1 MFLPDPAGSV
11 HDSLHIVSDALSRS
25 NSQTIELLELAIA
38 GRIGHWVP
46 VEGSVGLIR
55 SKRNN
60 KPFSSKYG
68 SHQGFLLFLRF
79 DSKSEPLL
87 LPITTSFGA

>member
-1 MFLPDPAGSV
+1 V

-25 NSQTIELLELAIA
+25 DSQMIELLELAIA

-60 KPFSSKYG
+60 KPFSSKYEG
-68 SHQGFLLFLRF
+68 HQILLFLRF
-79 DSKSEPLL
+79 DSKTEPLL
-87 LPITTSFGA
+87 LPITTSFGT